1 MYLQKLSLLLNHL
14 LPIQSNVSMG
24 LRFQAVMSFTT
35 LFCSSSGSP
44 RDRLVDTN
52 CCTKMPEWGVELRC
66 IRATAAA
73 TRCRHDL
80 TQTEVDTFLKHIDH
94 DDVLLAYA
102 AKEELRK
109 VLVDGGGI
117 VETQCVTRVI
127 T

>member
-1 MYLQKLSLLLNHL
+1 
-14 LPIQSNVSMG
+14 
-24 LRFQAVMSFTT
+24 
-35 LFCSSSGSP
+35 
-44 RDRLVDTN
+44 
-52 CCTKMPEWGVELRC
+52 MPEWGVELRC

-73 TRCRHDL
+73 ARCRHDL